1 MIDVGKDK
9 TTLAG
14 VYPVSISEIDRQYNL
29 KPAVLFNYM
38 QDLAA
43 KSITYY
49 DEKYSWDELYMNGFG
64 WF

>member
-1 MIDVGKDK
+1 MIDAGKDK

-38 QDLAA
+38 QDLADR
-43 KSITYY
+43 KSVV
-49 DEKYSWDELYMNGFG
+49 
-64 WF
+64 